1 MPQPLLARLHKCL
14 LLVSLCLFAGTSD
27 AQKLVSIALTPTSG
41 YGPLEKG
48 STFLWP
54 LERQPTATRIPPEL
68 RDVRIRSF
76 DLQPAQ
82 TYYAQYRAHAL
93 SKDQFRTYLQETGV
107 DTLQLL
113 KKDSFR
119 HQVAVLAGY
128 RQEAELTLIVDAN
141 NNQDFTDDAPHY
153 YPLNLTK
160 AAELAA
166 MKTLPAVRAHYD
178 YFDGR
183 TIVPRT
189 TVLVLNPYKGSLQVT
204 LSTTD
209 LIEKKLVLRVS
220 VPNYQA
226 GTVTLQRKLYRV
238 ALSNDFTASTYTKAN
253 SKLLL
258 TPSSGQWPTTK
269 DTPAYRVGDIIT
281 LEHNQYRFA
290 SVSLWGDTIRL
301 ESLGYAV
308 RPEGISEGLYLPRFT
323 AHTVDNQAFD
333 LAQVQGKYV
342 LLDFWGTWCGPCIA
356 AFPKLR
362 DLQAR
367 FQHANFMVVGIA
379 YDDSL
384 ATVKRFLSQNPL
396 TWPTIYQAQQARENN
411 LVEQFQVRAFP
422 TTILLDPTGK
432 IIARGKEL
440 NALLPLLVDK
450 LK

>member
-1 MPQPLLARLHKCL
+1 MPQPLLARFYQCL
-14 LLVSLCLFAGTSD
+14 LLLGLCLLAGTSD

-41 YGPLEKG
+41 YGPFEKG

-82 TYYAQYRAHAL
+82 TRYAQYRAHTL
-93 SKDQFRTYLQETGV
+93 SKEQFRTYLQETGV
-107 DTLQLL
+107 DTLRLL
-113 KKDSFR
+113 KEDSFR
-119 HQVAVLAGY
+119 HQVAILAGY
-128 RQEAELTLIVDAN
+128 RKEEELTLIVDAN
-141 NNQDFTDDAPHY
+141 HNQDFTDDAPRY

-166 MKTLPAVRAHYD
+166 MKTLPAVRAQYD

-183 TIVPRT
+183 TIVPKT
-189 TVLVLNPYKGSLQVT
+189 TLVVLNPYKGSLQVT

-209 LIEKKLVLRVS
+209 PIEKKLVLRVS
-220 VPNYQA
+220 IPHYQA
-226 GTVTLQRKLYRV
+226 GTVTLQRKPYRV
-238 ALSNDFTASTYTKAN
+238 ALGNDFTASTYTKAT

-258 TPSSGQWPTTK
+258 LPSPAEGPTTD
-269 DTPAYRVGDIIT
+269 DTPAYRVGDVIT
-281 LEHNQYRFA
+281 VGHHQYRFA

-301 ESLGYAV
+301 EPLGYAA

-323 AHTVDNQAFD
+323 ARTVDNHVFD
-333 LAQVQGKYV
+333 LAQGQGKYI

-362 DLQAR
+362 ELQAR

-379 YDDSL
+379 YDESL
-384 ATVKRFLSQNPL
+384 DTVKRFLVQNPL
-396 TWPTIYQAQQARENN
+396 AWPTIYQEQRARENN
-411 LVEQFQVRAFP
+411 LVEQLQVRAFP

-440 NALLPLLVDK
+440 DALLPLLADK